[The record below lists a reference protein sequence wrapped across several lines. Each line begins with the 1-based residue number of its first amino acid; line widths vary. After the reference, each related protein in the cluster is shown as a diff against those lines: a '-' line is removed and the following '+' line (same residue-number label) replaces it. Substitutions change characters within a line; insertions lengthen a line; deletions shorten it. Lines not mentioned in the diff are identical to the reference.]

1 MKNRTRIFLG
11 GCVGSAGCGRLLAG
25 LLDANRARVDRD
37 REGELDG
44 MEVAVREGSPADFL
58 NVFAR
63 SAWNERETANPSA
76 LLHPL

>member
-11 GCVGSAGCGRLLAG
+11 GCVGLAGCGRLLAG
-25 LLDANRARVDRD
+25 WLAPNRERGDRD

-44 MEVAVREGSPADFL
+44 MGVAVREGSSAEFL
-58 NVFAR
+58 NFIAR
-63 SAWNERETANPSA
+63 SAWNERETANPPA